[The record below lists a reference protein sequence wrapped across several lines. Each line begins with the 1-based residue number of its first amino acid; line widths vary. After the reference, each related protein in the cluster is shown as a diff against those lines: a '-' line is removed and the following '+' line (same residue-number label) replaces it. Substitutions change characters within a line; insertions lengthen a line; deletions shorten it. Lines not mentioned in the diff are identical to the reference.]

1 MIRDGLTTDSKI
13 VRRIP
18 KKIDETYETDYLES
32 VVRAYDLYLEAKTLE
47 GAKYLRDPYAIALFL
62 EPSGRVLSKIKPKLQ
77 EDGELTCKEY
87 FDAVAD
93 NEMSRILPKMT
104 EREYLFCNL
113 AAHGGLGVPKY
124 DVIGLIAKSLG
135 LNVGETLHCWVLQ
148 DDVLAISF
156 ALASK
161 RAILEGVT
169 PVIGLPL
176 NMIYPSYT
184 TSHIRFPAVVEKIP
198 SKSTM
203 VHIHKDGNLF
213 KIFDSD
219 GKEVDLDKNIVDKLK
234 NIPSSYVI
242 EGFINGSDQ
251 LVIWDVLCWNDIWL
265 YLRPLSERVNML
277 WRFHEWN
284 QERFVVRNWKDLQ
297 QFEDNYVLRN
307 TNSLY
312 DPTKS
317 DSHIFLTEETQ
328 TAVLRVGGAKGKK
341 TPCLVTH
348 DKKPLFELGVKI
360 DREDYGDIVEVSKKG
375 EVVQILRHGT
385 AVDTYSEVMRKWNL
399 PSFEEYSV
407 YRMPKG
413 SWPERE

>member
-1 MIRDGLTTDSKI
+1 
-13 VRRIP
+13 
-18 KKIDETYETDYLES
+18 
-32 VVRAYDLYLEAKTLE
+32 
-47 GAKYLRDPYAIALFL
+47 
-62 EPSGRVLSKIKPKLQ
+62 
-77 EDGELTCKEY
+77 
-87 FDAVAD
+87 
-93 NEMSRILPKMT
+93 
-104 EREYLFCNL
+104 
-113 AAHGGLGVPKY
+113 
-124 DVIGLIAKSLG
+124 
-135 LNVGETLHCWVLQ
+135 
-148 DDVLAISF
+148 
-156 ALASK
+156 
-161 RAILEGVT
+161 
-169 PVIGLPL
+169 
-176 NMIYPSYT
+176 
-184 TSHIRFPAVVEKIP
+184 
-198 SKSTM
+198 
-203 VHIHKDGNLF
+203 
-213 KIFDSD
+213 
-219 GKEVDLDKNIVDKLK
+219 
-234 NIPSSYVI
+234 
-242 EGFINGSDQ
+242 
-251 LVIWDVLCWNDIWL
+251 
-265 YLRPLSERVNML
+265 ML